1 MRHPLAATLLFAAMY
16 ILQPA
21 PAFAQIEEVR
31 IGVDGL
37 TCNLCAAG
45 LERSLRK
52 LDSVSS
58 VQVALADETATVQLK
73 AGAAFDP
80 DQFRAAVRNAGQEA
94 RRFEL
99 RLSGAVQRQDGRYS
113 LRPGGGSSL
122 ALAVGRRSAAKLESY
137 VGKVVRV
144 RATVSS
150 PARSPLELELT
161 DVAVR

>member
-1 MRHPLAATLLFAAMY
+1 MRCPLAATLLFAAIY

-94 RRFEL
+94 RQFEL

-113 LRPGGGSSL
+113 LRPGAGSSL
-122 ALAVGRRSAAKLESY
+122 AVGASSAAKLEPY

-144 RATVSS
+144 HARVSS
-150 PARSPLELELT
+150 PARSPWELDLT
-161 DVAVR
+161 LVSVR

>member
-1 MRHPLAATLLFAAMY
+1 MRHPLAATLLVAAVY
-16 ILQPA
+16 IVRPT
-21 PAFAQIEEVR
+21 PSFAQIEEVR

-58 VQVALADETATVQLK
+58 VQIALADETAIVKLK

-80 DQFRAAVRNAGQEA
+80 DTFRTAVKNAGQEA
-94 RRFEL
+94 RHFEL
-99 RLSGAVQRQDGRYS
+99 RLSGAVQRQDGRYR
-113 LRPGGGSSL
+113 LQAGAGSSL
-122 ALAVGRRSAAKLESY
+122 AVGRSSAAKLDSY

>member
-1 MRHPLAATLLFAAMY
+1 MRHPLAAILLFAAIC
-16 ILQPA
+16 ILRPI
-21 PAFAQIEEVR
+21 PSFAQIEEVR

-58 VQVALADETATVQLK
+58 VQIALADETATVQLK

-80 DQFRAAVRNAGQEA
+80 ETFRTAVRNAGQEA
-94 RRFEL
+94 RQFEL

-113 LRPGGGSSL
+113 LRPGTGSSL
-122 ALAVGRRSAAKLESY
+122 AVGRSSAAKLESY

-144 RATVSS
+144 RARVSS
-150 PARSPLELELT
+150 PARSPLELELI

>member
-1 MRHPLAATLLFAAMY
+1 MSHPVAATLLFAAVC
-16 ILQPA
+16 ILRPTA
-21 PAFAQIEEVR
+21 SFAQIEEVR

-58 VQVALADETATVQLK
+58 VQVSLADETATVQLK

-80 DQFRAAVRNAGQEA
+80 DQFRTAVRNAGQVA
-94 RRFEL
+94 REFEL

-113 LRPGGGSSL
+113 LQPGGGSS
-122 ALAVGRRSAAKLESY
+122 LAVGRRSAARLESY

>member
-1 MRHPLAATLLFAAMY
+1 MRHPLAATLLVAAIC
-16 ILQPA
+16 ILWPA
-21 PAFAQIEEVR
+21 PSFAQIEEVR

-58 VQVALADETATVQLK
+58 VRIALADDMAHVTLK

-80 DQFRAAVRNAGQEA
+80 ETFRAAVTNAGQ
-94 RRFEL
+94 RTRHVEL
-99 RLSGAVQRQDGRYS
+99 RLSGAVERQDGRYS
-113 LRPGGGSSL
+113 LRPGAGSSL
-122 ALAVGRRSAAKLESY
+122 AVGASSAAKLEPY

-144 RATVSS
+144 HARVSS
-150 PARSPLELELT
+150 PARSPWELDLT

>member
-1 MRHPLAATLLFAAMY
+1 MRHPLAAALLFAAIC
-16 ILQPA
+16 ILRPV
-21 PAFAQIEEVR
+21 PSFAQIEEVR

-58 VQVALADETATVQLK
+58 VQIALADETAIVKLK

-80 DQFRAAVRNAGQEA
+80 DTFRTAVRNAGQEA
-94 RRFEL
+94 RQFEL
-99 RLSGAVQRQDGRYS
+99 RLSGAVQRQDGRYRLQS
-113 LRPGGGSSL
+113 GAGSSL
-122 ALAVGRRSAAKLESY
+122 AVGRSSAAKLESY
-137 VGKVVRV
+137 VGRVVRV
-144 RATVSS
+144 RAKVSS